1 MTMMETKTDKK
12 NELKIE
18 KKTKHDILRF
28 CSWTSSWSVW
38 CVTAA
43 EGSEVPRRAHF
54 GCTDIYTIHVAYFT
68 HCGIFFQIKFHFK
81 GCKTQ
86 LISCERTDS

>member
-1 MTMMETKTDKK
+1 MTMMETKTNRK

-18 KKTKHDILRF
+18 KNHDILRF
-28 CSWTSSWSVW
+28 CSWMSSWSVW
-38 CVTAA
+38 CITAA

-81 GCKTQ
+81 GCETRI
-86 LISCERTDS
+86 ISCEGIDS